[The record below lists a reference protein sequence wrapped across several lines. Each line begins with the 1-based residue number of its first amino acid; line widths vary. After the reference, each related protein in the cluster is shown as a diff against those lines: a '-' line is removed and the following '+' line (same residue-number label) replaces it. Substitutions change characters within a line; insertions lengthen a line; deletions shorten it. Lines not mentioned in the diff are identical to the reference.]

1 MFRLAI
7 YLHFIII
14 FLFATKSVN
23 SEQTEWIEGKTIKL
37 QTLDKITAR
46 ISTIDIKI
54 GVPVRLG
61 TLEINVK
68 YCAYR
73 PPEEPPEDAA
83 FLEVRDLGYNN
94 KSKIEN
100 VFSGW
105 MFASSPAISSLEH
118 AVYDVTILKCLS

>member
-1 MFRLAI
+1 MFKFAI
-7 YLHFIII
+7 YLHFIIV
-14 FLFATKSVN
+14 FLIATKSVN
-23 SEQTEWIEGKTIKL
+23 PEQTEWIEGKTIKL

-46 ISTIDIKI
+46 ISTIDIKTGI
-54 GVPVRLG
+54 PVRLG

-94 KSKIEN
+94 ESKIEN

-118 AVYDVTILKCLS
+118 AVYDITILKCLS

>member
-1 MFRLAI
+1 MFKLVI

-14 FLFATKSVN
+14 ILIATKSVN

-46 ISTIDIKI
+46 ISTIDIKTGI
-54 GVPVRLG
+54 PVRLG

-68 YCAYR
+68 YCAFR

-83 FLEVRDLGYNN
+83 FLEIRDLGYNN
-94 KSKIEN
+94 ESKIEN

>member
-1 MFRLAI
+1 MFKLVI

-14 FLFATKSVN
+14 FLIATKSVN

-46 ISTIDIKI
+46 ISTIDIKTGI
-54 GVPVRLG
+54 PVRLG

-68 YCAYR
+68 YCAFR
-73 PPEEPPEDAA
+73 PPEEPPEHAA

-94 KSKIEN
+94 DSKIEN

>member
-1 MFRLAI
+1 MFRLVI

-14 FLFATKSVN
+14 FLIATKSVN

-54 GVPVRLG
+54 GIPVRLV

-105 MFASSPAISSLEH
+105 MFGSSPAISSLEH